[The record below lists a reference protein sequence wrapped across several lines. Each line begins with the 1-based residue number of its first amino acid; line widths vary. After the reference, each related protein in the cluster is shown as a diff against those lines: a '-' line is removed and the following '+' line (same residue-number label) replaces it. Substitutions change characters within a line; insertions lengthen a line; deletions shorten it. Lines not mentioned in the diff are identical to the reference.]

1 MIRMSKNMNTNMK
14 DIYNKEAKPALMKK
28 FFYKSSMAVPR
39 LEKVVVNTSFGKLLS
54 TKTGDDRKKSEEEIL
69 KDLATITSQKPLIT
83 LAKDSIAGFKT
94 RKGMRLG
101 AKVTLR
107 QSRMYD
113 FLERLFNAVLPRS
126 RDFRGL
132 DPKGVDPMGNFT
144 LGLKEHL
151 FFPEISPEKVRNSM
165 GLEITIVTSAKT
177 REEGLELL
185 RLLRAPFKK

>member
-1 MIRMSKNMNTNMK
+1 MKRLK
-14 DIYNKEAKPALMKK
+14 DIYIKEAKPALLKK
-28 FFYKSSMAVPR
+28 FSYKSVMAVPR

-54 TKTGDDRKKSEEEIL
+54 AKTGDDRRKSQEELL
-69 KDLATITSQKPLIT
+69 KDMAVITGQKPLVT
-83 LAKDSIAGFKT
+83 KAKDSIAGFKT
-94 RKGMRLG
+94 RKGMDLG

-113 FLERLFNAVLPRS
+113 FLEKLFFVVLPRS

-132 DPKGVDPMGNFT
+132 DSKGVDPMGNFT

-165 GLEITIVTSAKT
+165 GLEITLVTSAKNK
-177 REEGLELL
+177 EEGLELL
-185 RLLRAPFKK
+185 KLLGIPFKK

>member
-1 MIRMSKNMNTNMK
+1 MQEMQRSRMKLK
-14 DIYNKEAKPALMKK
+14 ERYIKEARPALLKK
-28 FFYKSSMAVPR
+28 FSYKSLMAVPR
-39 LEKVVVNTSFGKLLS
+39 LEKAVVNTGFGKLLG

-69 KDLATITSQKPLIT
+69 KDLATITGQKPLIT
-83 LAKDSIAGFKT
+83 LSKDSIAGFKT

-107 QSRMYD
+107 KNRMYD
-113 FLERLFNAVLPRS
+113 FLEKLFFVVLPRA

-132 DPKGVDPMGNFT
+132 DSKAVDPMGNFT

-151 FFPEISPEKVRNSM
+151 FFPEISPEKVRNSIGM
-165 GLEITIVTSAKT
+165 EITVVTSAKS

-185 RLLRAPFKK
+185 KLLGIPFKK